1 MKISKEARRT
11 ARQLIRLTTR
21 EGRVNELT
29 ARSIVAKLTAEKP
42 RHYIGILSNYHRM
55 LRLEIAKRHAIV
67 ESAAE
72 LNEGERNSVLS
83 DLQKKHGA
91 DITAE
96 YRISPALLGGLRVTL
111 GSTVWD
117 GSMKARL
124 EALRSALLA

>member
-11 ARQLIRLTTR
+11 ARQLIRLTLR

-29 ARSIVAKLTAEKP
+29 ARSIVAKLIADKP
-42 RHYIGILSNYHRM
+42 RHYIGILGTYHRM
-55 LRLEIAKRHAIV
+55 LKLELAKRHAIV

-72 LNEGERNSVLS
+72 LSSTEQQNVLS
-83 DLQKKHGA
+83 ELQKKHGA
-91 DITAE
+91 DVTAE
-96 YRISPALLGGLRVTL
+96 YRISPELVGGLRVTL

-124 EALRSALLA
+124 DSLRNALLA